1 MATPRGAAGLL
12 ALTAR
17 SNATLCATSF
27 LAASSPIAKIRDKGE
42 YLPSL
47 VPEKPFWYNNPLQG
61 KRLIQLNEIFSRI
74 KMCGTRYGFVARS
87 IFMPFWFLAVVAL
100 VAVAGCSDSSGQQA
114 AGSRVVDASH
124 PLVVITQ
131 PTEPPYAYRNSSGE
145 IVGKDIDLARR
156 IAAKMGRKLVVEGA
170 EFTEILPRL
179 KAGTAD
185 MGIATISITAARQK
199 DVDFSIP
206 YAMGGACFL
215 YWKDGTKPRMS
226 QITSLRV
233 GVETD
238 TVEDLYLCRHGCDP
252 VRYLNLVDAIAAL
265 RNHKIDAV
273 FSDVPH
279 LKVAVEESGG
289 RFEISPPVTRDRYG
303 IAVNKQRPD
312 VLAAANA
319 VIEEGGA
326 K

>member
-1 MATPRGAAGLL
+1 MSFWLL
-12 ALTAR
+12 AG
-17 SNATLCATSF
+17 
-27 LAASSPIAKIRDKGE
+27 I
-42 YLPSL
+42 
-47 VPEKPFWYNNPLQG
+47 
-61 KRLIQLNEIFSRI
+61 
-74 KMCGTRYGFVARS
+74 
-87 IFMPFWFLAVVAL
+87 AL
-100 VAVAGCSDSSGQQA
+100 VAVVGCSDRGEQQA
-114 AGSRVVDASH
+114 TCPRAVDASQ
-124 PLVVITQ
+124 PLVVVVQ
-131 PTEPPYAYRNSSGE
+131 PTEPPFAYRDSSGE
-145 IVGKDIDLARR
+145 IVGRDIDLARR
-156 IAAKMGRKLVVEGA
+156 IAAKMGRRLVVEGA

-179 KAGTAD
+179 TVGTAD

-199 DVDFSIP
+199 DVDFSRP

-226 QITSLRV
+226 QIASLRV

-252 VRYLNLVDAIAAL
+252 VRFLNLVDAIAAL
-265 RNHKIDAV
+265 RNNKVDAV

-279 LKVAVEESGG
+279 LEVAAKESGG
-289 RFEISPPVTRDRYG
+289 RFVISPPVTCDRYG

-319 VIEEGGA
+319 VIAEGDA